1 MAREREDVINEI
13 VASFR
18 FEDVKE
24 YLDLKGIDWDEE
36 GSGVELSELR
46 EAARQVLKASLNLE
60 ELSAYYSEDGMH
72 KNDYRGF
79 VVVVSFTPNKKK
91 KITMDDI
98 TEVELH
104 YSLTSAVAYDTVW
117 ED

>member
-1 MAREREDVINEI
+1 
-13 VASFR
+13 
-18 FEDVKE
+18 
-24 YLDLKGIDWDEE
+24 
-36 GSGVELSELR
+36 
-46 EAARQVLKASLNLE
+46 
-60 ELSAYYSEDGMH
+60 MH

-79 VVVVSFTPNKKK
+79 VVVVSFTPNKKR